1 MTARARTARRGS
13 ARLAAVAFGLVLAAL
28 IGYFGWRAW
37 QRSAADVAPI
47 ELRESA
53 PVSAEKLS
61 ARRAA
66 LADPTRAWTRTTRRF
81 ELTAEDAREIS
92 PLDAPNQ
99 QYDPICFLKH
109 DPNLDLNVDWPEHP
123 KGRWNL
129 RTNSL
134 GLREDR
140 ELAPQ
145 FDGLRVLCTGDSH
158 TDGVCNNWESW
169 PHRLEAALRKAH
181 PTAAVEAINAGKGS
195 YSFYHYRGVLER
207 LATLEP
213 DLFVVA
219 VYGGNDF
226 MEVTRPWYFF
236 AGAERPRF
244 DLEDW
249 QRLKAARSTDAPGIA
264 QFWTSA
270 LYFRRFPDEVDVAV
284 SAALALSADIAGAAG
299 ARGIRVLFV
308 YVPSRAEL
316 APDAEVE
323 RSRATLTALG
333 LTRADLDTS
342 GRIADRYLQGLA
354 ALDVPT
360 VDLRARFRAEPR
372 APYWDRDQHIDLAG
386 QAAIAAELVP
396 WLEPLLV
403 AR

>member
-1 MTARARTARRGS
+1 MTRATGHARRGS
-13 ARLAAVAFGLVLAAL
+13 ARLVAAGIGCAVAGVL
-28 IGYFGWRAW
+28 GFWGWRLLS
-37 QRSAADVAPI
+37 RSAADVPPI
-47 ELRESA
+47 ELRDSE
-53 PVSAEKLS
+53 PVSLEKLS

-66 LADPTRAWTRTTRRF
+66 LVDPARGLTRTTRRL
-81 ELTAEDAREIS
+81 ELAVEDATEIS
-92 PLDAPNQ
+92 PLDEPNQ
-99 QYDPICFLKH
+99 QYDPLCFLKH
-109 DPNLDLNVDWPEHP
+109 EPNLDVIVAWPEHP
-123 KGRWNL
+123 KGKWNL

-140 ELAPQ
+140 ELAPK
-145 FDGLRVLCTGDSH
+145 FDGVRVLCTGDSH

-169 PHRLEAALRKAH
+169 PHRLETALRKAQ
-181 PTAAVEAINAGKGS
+181 PTAAVEVINAGKGS

-207 LATLEP
+207 LAALEP
-213 DLFVVA
+213 DVLVVA

-244 DLEDW
+244 KLEDW
-249 QRLKAARSTDAPGIA
+249 QRLKAARATDAPGIA

-270 LYFRRFPDEVDVAV
+270 LYFHSFPEEVDVAV
-284 SAALALSADIAGAAG
+284 SAALALSADIAGAAE
-299 ARGIRVLFV
+299 ARGIRVLFA

-323 RSRATLTALG
+323 RSRATLTTLG
-333 LTRADLDTS
+333 LTRADLDTA

-360 VDLRARFRAEPR
+360 VDLRARFRGEPR

-386 QAAIAAELVP
+386 HAAIAAELFP